1 MSEEDLKERKDK
13 AYKLAEKLL
22 PFFNGLTYDVAKDAI
37 DFLKIKVDTNFRS
50 HAPLVLKED
59 E

>member
-50 HAPLVLKED
+50 HAPLC
-59 E
+59 